1 MFCLG
6 LGVSIQFQE
15 KPLASYCLGVAQV
28 CRPCVQAH
36 LRYPF
41 LLVSLVEVGA
51 QKVEAAE
58 VVVAQREAEAE
69 AVAPTDLL
77 DSEVKQVTM
86 DSSD

>member
-1 MFCLG
+1 MFCLE
-6 LGVSIQFQE
+6 LVVSIPFQE
-15 KPLASYCLGVAQV
+15 KPLASYCLGVVQV

-58 VVVAQREAEAE
+58 VVVAQREAEA
-69 AVAPTDLL
+69 AAPTDLL

>member
-1 MFCLG
+1 
-6 LGVSIQFQE
+6 
-15 KPLASYCLGVAQV
+15 
-28 CRPCVQAH
+28 VQAH
-36 LRYPF
+36 LRYPS